1 MAEQA
6 TSTVIGAD
14 THIKGDMRFE
24 STARIL
30 GTFEGTI
37 EAKGELQVAHG
48 ASCRAAV
55 EALKVLVDGDVD
67 GNLTAKERV
76 ELTAKAKMKGDVV
89 AARLV
94 VADGASFTGHC
105 KVGPDAHTGGGGGTA
120 HSFAEHKPAGLATS
134 GNVNPNNPNANKGP
148 DNNPRK

>member
-1 MAEQA
+1 MAEPN
-6 TSTVIGAD
+6 TTTVIGPD

-24 STARIL
+24 SMARIL

-37 EAKGELQVAHG
+37 EAKGELQVANG
-48 ASCRAAV
+48 ASCKAAV

-76 ELTAKAKMKGDVV
+76 ELTSKAKVKGDLI

-94 VADGASFTGHC
+94 VAEGASFVGHN
-105 KVGPDAHTGGGGGTA
+105 
-120 HSFAEHKPAGLATS
+120 SFAEGKPAGLAA
-134 GNVNPNNPNANKGP
+134 NANKP
-148 DNNPRK
+148 DPNRK

>member
-1 MAEQA
+1 MAEPN
-6 TSTVIGAD
+6 TTTVIGAD

-37 EAKGELQVAHG
+37 EAKGELQVANG
-48 ASCRAAV
+48 ASCKAAV
-55 EALKVLVDGDVD
+55 EAMKVLVDGDVD

-76 ELTAKAKMKGDVV
+76 ELTSKAKMKGDLV

-94 VADGASFTGHC
+94 VAEGASFTGHV
-105 KVGPDAHTGGGGGTA
+105 KVGPDAHSGGHGS
-120 HSFAEHKPAGLATS
+120 SFAETKPLGLAGTTP
-134 GNVNPNNPNANKGP
+134 GGNPNLNKGP
-148 DNNPRK
+148 DKK

>member
-1 MAEQA
+1 MAEPN
-6 TSTVIGAD
+6 TTTVIGAD

-37 EAKGELQVAHG
+37 EAKGELQVASG
-48 ASCRAAV
+48 ASCKAAV
-55 EALKVLVDGDVD
+55 EAMKVLVDGDVD

-76 ELTAKAKMKGDVV
+76 ELTSKAKMKGDLV

-94 VADGASFTGHC
+94 VAEGASFVGPC
-105 KVGPDAHTGGGGGTA
+105 KVGPDAHAGGPTA
-120 HSFAEHKPAGLATS
+120 HSFAEHKPAGLA
-134 GNVNPNNPNANKGP
+134 GNVNKGP
-148 DNNPRK
+148 AGPDANRK

>member
-1 MAEQA
+1 MAEPN
-6 TSTVIGAD
+6 TTTVIGAD

-37 EAKGELQVAHG
+37 EAKGELQVASG
-48 ASCRAAV
+48 ASCKAAV
-55 EALKVLVDGDVD
+55 EAMKVLVDGDVD

-76 ELTAKAKMKGDVV
+76 ELTSKAKMKGDLV

-94 VADGASFTGHC
+94 VAEGASFVGHC
-105 KVGPDAHTGGGGGTA
+105 KVGPDAHVGGQA
-120 HSFAEHKPAGLATS
+120 HSFAENKPAGIAGS
-134 GNVNPNNPNANKGP
+134 VNKGP
-148 DNNPRK
+148 AGPDGTRK